1 MKSRLFYLLKTYFGF
16 TARESRG
23 FVFVIPALSLLYFI
37 PSVYS
42 WMLERKHAPV
52 YDAYLERVDSL
63 INAGWEAYQP
73 NSSPVGFVAA
83 DSTRRRST
91 TQRRGSPQLNR
102 LAFNEADSVV
112 LQIVPGIGSAM
123 AGRVVKFR
131 ENIGG
136 LHQMEQLLDVFG
148 MNEELMERVFDY
160 FEFSP
165 GIFRKLEVNALDVQ
179 ALAKHPYINYGAA
192 KVIVAYREQ
201 HGPYASA
208 EDLLKIKIFNEEWVE
223 RLKPYLQF

>member
-23 FVFVIPALSLLYFI
+23 FVFVIPALSLLYLA

-52 YDAYLERVDSL
+52 YIAYMERVDSL
-63 INAGWEAYQP
+63 INAGWETYQP
-73 NSSPVGFVAA
+73 KATLAASDNA
-83 DSTRRRST
+83 DSTQRRPA
-91 TQRRGSPQLNR
+91 TQRRNPPQLNR

-112 LQIVPGIGSAM
+112 LQIVPGIGSTM

-136 LHQMEQLLDVFG
+136 LHQREQLLDVFG
-148 MNEELMERVFDY
+148 MNEELMDRLFEY

-165 GIFRKLEVNALDVQ
+165 GIFRKIEVNSFDVA

-208 EDLLKIKIFNEEWVE
+208 EDLLNIKIFNEEWLE